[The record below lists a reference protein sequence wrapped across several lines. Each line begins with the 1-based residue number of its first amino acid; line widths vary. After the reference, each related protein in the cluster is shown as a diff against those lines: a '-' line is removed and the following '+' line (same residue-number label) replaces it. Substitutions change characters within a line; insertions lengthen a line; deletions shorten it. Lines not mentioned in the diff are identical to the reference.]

1 MNRIVFKY
9 PDGTYSYAFKSDLHE
24 GWMEVRP
31 RKERMQNRKNP
42 DVNVFLQNERMSEGS
57 LVS

>member
-1 MNRIVFKY
+1 MKQSSSTSSSDDKKILKGRFDMNRYVFKY

-31 RKERMQNRKNP
+31 K
-42 DVNVFLQNERMSEGS
+42 L
-57 LVS
+57 